1 MGPGGI
7 SIWQL
12 LIILVIVMLLFGT
25 KKLRGMG
32 SDLGS
37 AIKGF
42 RKSVKDGGE
51 EESAEESGPAEAIE
65 SKSDDASAPATAS
78 KGDDASA
85 PAATAQKEG
94 EERKEQAT

>member
-1 MGPGGI
+1 MGIGGI

-25 KKLRGMG
+25 KRLRGLG

-42 RKSVKDGGE
+42 RKGMTHE
-51 EESAEESGPAEAIE
+51 EPEKLEADPPE
-65 SKSDDASAPATAS
+65 PMAS
-78 KGDDASA
+78 
-85 PAATAQKEG
+85 
-94 EERKEQAT
+94 EQADEKTKAS